1 MHPGFVVYKQLI
13 NFAEN
18 PGIMAT
24 KKEQTEPKK
33 KGRKPQWTDAKVE
46 IMCKAIADGKSYK
59 DAFTIARVS
68 KAAFYKHLS
77 EDVDFQDRVKRA
89 EQEYQE
95 WYDSQLVVD
104 CKRSLLELVRGYEWD
119 ETTTESSTGK
129 DGKSVVVKTKVVH
142 KKAAPNATAII
153 FALCNRA
160 PGEWSNKHI
169 QELTGKLTTE
179 TTGSGISL
187 ANVPDSL
194 LAQVIDAINGK

>member
-1 MHPGFVVYKQLI
+1 
-13 NFAEN
+13 
-18 PGIMAT
+18 MAT
-24 KKEQTEPKK
+24 NNNPTEKK
-33 KGRKPQWTDAKVE
+33 KAGRKPQWTDAKVD
-46 IMCKAIADGKSYK
+46 IMCKAIAAGKSYK
-59 DAFTIARVS
+59 DAYTAARVS
-68 KAAFYKHLS
+68 HTAFYSHLNNDA
-77 EDVDFQDRVKRA
+77 EFFERVKKA

-95 WYDSQLVVD
+95 YYDSQLVVD
-104 CKRSLLELVRGYEWD
+104 CKRSLLELVKGYEWD
-119 ETTTESSTGK
+119 ETTTESALDKNGK
-129 DGKSVVVKTKVVH
+129 MVEVKKKVVH

>member
-1 MHPGFVVYKQLI
+1 MKITYLCK
-13 NFAEN
+13 N

-24 KKEQTEPKK
+24 KETTTEPKK
-33 KGRKPQWTDAKVE
+33 KGRKPQWTDAKVDA
-46 IMCKAIADGKSYK
+46 MCKAIAAGKSYK
-59 DAFTIARVS
+59 DAFTAARVS
-68 KAAFYKHLS
+68 KATFYAHLANDS
-77 EDVDFQDRVKRA
+77 DFLDRVKRA

-104 CKRSLLELVRGYEWD
+104 CKRSLLELVCGYEWD
-119 ETTTESSTGK
+119 ETTTESALDKNGK
-129 DGKSVVVKTKVVH
+129 MVEVKKKIVH
-142 KKAAPNATAII
+142 KKAAPNPTAII

-179 TTGSGISL
+179 QTGSGISL